1 MLDGRPD
8 LCFCMLRGLDF
19 CRRPLT
25 LLCESVL
32 LIGVSGLAG
41 LEGGMSEVVG
51 ELVGLEKRAAG
62 HRSLSSPPAGAL
74 SGGSLMGVNAE
85 ISGRKMVKDFLLR
98 LSDIVTDMHSRSW
111 FANCPNKDL
120 QSGFEGTGD

>member
-1 MLDGRPD
+1 
-8 LCFCMLRGLDF
+8 
-19 CRRPLT
+19 
-25 LLCESVL
+25 
-32 LIGVSGLAG
+32 
-41 LEGGMSEVVG
+41 MSEVVG
-51 ELVGLEKRAAG
+51 ELVGLEEKRAAG

-120 QSGFEGTGD
+120 ESGFEGTGDWLSRRSRILDDMEIVTSVAIAPKLLGMVSVGNAE